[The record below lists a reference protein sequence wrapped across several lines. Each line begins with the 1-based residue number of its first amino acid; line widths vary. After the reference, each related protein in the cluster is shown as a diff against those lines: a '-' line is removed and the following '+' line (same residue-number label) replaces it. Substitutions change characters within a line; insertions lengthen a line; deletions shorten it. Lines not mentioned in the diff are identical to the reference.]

1 MRADRLKNLYPK
13 LKPKLLAIAFKLLNG
28 TIKDIEPDD
37 LLQEGLIAIKRTK
50 TTVKRPHKLS
60 YLLERAKLR
69 MIRYIKIQK
78 DYSLSSNFI
87 IIPIDA
93 IRKYL

>member
-50 TTVKRPHKLS
+50 TTKKRPHNLS
-60 YLLERAKLR
+60 YLIKRAKFQ
-69 MIRYIKIQK
+69 MV
-78 DYSLSSNFI
+78 
-87 IIPIDA
+87 
-93 IRKYL
+93 KY